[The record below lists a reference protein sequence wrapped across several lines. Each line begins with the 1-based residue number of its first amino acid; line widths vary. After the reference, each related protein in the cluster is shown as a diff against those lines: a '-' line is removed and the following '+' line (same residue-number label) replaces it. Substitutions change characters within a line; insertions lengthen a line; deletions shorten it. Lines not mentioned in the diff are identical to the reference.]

1 MPQKLVLDACILMS
15 GVLRPLFLHLGQL
28 GWFDPIWSD
37 QIGREWRRNA
47 ARLWSVDMALLEQAW
62 EDMQLTFPQANVDT
76 WHSSHTLP
84 TLQYSDAKD
93 WHVILTG
100 IQAKLT
106 FPDTDA
112 LILTWN
118 IKDFRRSELRQH
130 GLGLAD
136 PDRWLSRAFD
146 EQPQALV
153 TVIEQTLA
161 DLVSEGRRQPEPSA
175 ELLKR
180 ERLFRLAKLYPQK
193 CHA

>member
-15 GVLRPLFLHLGQL
+15 GVLRPLFLHLSQL

-47 ARLWSVDMALLEQAW
+47 ARLWSVDVALLEQAW
-62 EDMQLTFPQANVDT
+62 EDMQLTFPQANVDR
-76 WHSSHTLP
+76 WHTEHVLP

-106 FPDTDA
+106 FPDDDV

-130 GLGLAD
+130 GLGLSD
-136 PDRWLSRAFD
+136 PDRWLSRALD

-153 TVIEQTLA
+153 AVIEQTLT
-161 DLVSEGRRQPEPSA
+161 DLVSEGRRKPEPTA